1 MMNKYLFF
9 DIECAD
15 GYNICAF
22 GYVITDY
29 NFNVLLKEDI
39 KINPKK
45 KVLMEGRRPTDD
57 FHLGYTDTDLVN
69 EQVFSDKYQKIK
81 NLLENHNYIVIGHSV
96 DSDSKFLRNACKESK
111 LRYIKFKALDI
122 QKIFKFWKK
131 SSQQSSL
138 KNIGIELG
146 VDFKE
151 ENHTGLS
158 GALLTMECFKA
169 LHTKIGFES
178 IAMLDENKYTVKS
191 ILGSK
196 IKKERKAHSS
206 FTIGD
211 VYSIMIN
218 DLEKEA

>member
-1 MMNKYLFF
+1 M
-9 DIECAD
+9 
-15 GYNICAF
+15 
-22 GYVITDY
+22 T
-29 NFNVLLKEDI
+29 
-39 KINPKK
+39 
-45 KVLMEGRRPTDD
+45 EGRRPTDD

-146 VDFKE
+146 VDFNE

-158 GALLTMECFKA
+158 GALLTMECFKV
-169 LHTKIGFES
+169 LHAKICFDS
-178 IAMLDENKYTVKS
+178 IAMLNEKKYTTNS
-191 ILGSK
+191 IPELK
-196 IKKERKAHSS
+196 IKKERKSHSS
-206 FTIGD
+206 YTIGE
-211 VYSIMIN
+211 VFSKVTN
-218 DLEKEA
+218 KLSKEA

>member
-1 MMNKYLFF
+1 MNKYLFF

-29 NFNVLLKEDI
+29 NFKVLKKEDV

-45 KVLMEGRRPTDD
+45 KVLTEGRRPTDD
-57 FHLGYTDTDLVN
+57 FHLGYTDFELKG
-69 EQVFSDKYQKIK
+69 ESGFKDKYEKLK
-81 NLLENHNYIVIGHSV
+81 NLLEDANCIIVGHSV
-96 DSDSKFLRNACKESK
+96 DSDGKFLRNACRDNK

-122 QKIFKFWKK
+122 QKIFKCLKK

-146 VDFKE
+146 VNYKE

-158 GALLTMECFKA
+158 GAILTMECFKA
-169 LHTKIGFES
+169 LRCKIGFDA
-178 IAMLDENKYTVKS
+178 IAMLDDKKYTTNS
-191 ILGSK
+191 IPEIKQKKEKRFHSSYTIGEVFSK
-196 IKKERKAHSS
+196 ISNELS
-206 FTIGD
+206 
-211 VYSIMIN
+211 
-218 DLEKEA
+218 KEA

>member
-1 MMNKYLFF
+1 MNKYLFF

-29 NFNVLLKEDI
+29 NFKVLKKEDV

-45 KVLMEGRRPTDD
+45 KVLTEGRRPTDD
-57 FHLGYTDTDLVN
+57 FHLGYTDFELR
-69 EQVFSDKYQKIK
+69 EESGFKDKYEKLK
-81 NLLENHNYIVIGHSV
+81 NLLEDANCIIVGHSV
-96 DSDSKFLRNACKESK
+96 DSDGKFLRNACRDNK

-122 QKIFKFWKK
+122 QKIFKCLKK

-146 VDFKE
+146 VNYKE

-158 GALLTMECFKA
+158 GAILTMECFKA
-169 LHTKIGFES
+169 LRCKIGFDA
-178 IAMLDENKYTVKS
+178 IAMLDDKKYTTNSIPEIKQKKEKS
-191 ILGSK
+191 FHSSYTIGEVFSK
-196 IKKERKAHSS
+196 ISNELS
-206 FTIGD
+206 
-211 VYSIMIN
+211 
-218 DLEKEA
+218 KEA

>member
-131 SSQQSSL
+131 SSQQSAL

-146 VDFKE
+146 VDFNE

-158 GALLTMECFKA
+158 GAILTMECFKA
-169 LHTKIGFES
+169 LRCKIGFDA
-178 IAMLDENKYTVKS
+178 IAMLDDKKYTTNS
-191 ILGSK
+191 IPEIKHKKEKRFHSSYTIGEVFSK
-196 IKKERKAHSS
+196 ISNEL
-206 FTIGD
+206 
-211 VYSIMIN
+211 N
-218 DLEKEA
+218 KEA

>member
-1 MMNKYLFF
+1 MNKYLFF

-29 NFNVLLKEDI
+29 NFKVLKKEDV

-45 KVLMEGRRPTDD
+45 KVLTEGRRPTDD
-57 FHLGYTDTDLVN
+57 FHLGYTDFELKG
-69 EQVFSDKYQKIK
+69 ESGFKDKYEKLK
-81 NLLENHNYIVIGHSV
+81 NLLEDANCIIVGHSV
-96 DSDSKFLRNACKESK
+96 DSDGKFLRNACRDNK

-122 QKIFKFWKK
+122 QKIFKCLKK

-146 VDFKE
+146 VNYKE

-158 GALLTMECFKA
+158 GAILTMECFKA
-169 LHTKIGFES
+169 LRCKIGFDA
-178 IAMLDENKYTVKS
+178 IAMLDDKKYTTNS
-191 ILGSK
+191 IPEIKHKKEKRFHSSYTIGEVFSK
-196 IKKERKAHSS
+196 ISNEL
-206 FTIGD
+206 
-211 VYSIMIN
+211 N
-218 DLEKEA
+218 KEA

>member
-1 MMNKYLFF
+1 MNKYLFF

-22 GYVITDY
+22 GYVIADY
-29 NFNVLLKEDI
+29 NFKVLTKEDI

-57 FHLGYTDTDLVN
+57 FHLGYTDTDLEN
-69 EQVFSDKYQKIK
+69 EQVFSDRYEKLK
-81 NLLENHNYIVIGHSV
+81 NLLEDPNYIIVGHSV

-111 LRYIKFKALDI
+111 LRYLKFKALDI
-122 QKIFKFWKK
+122 QKMFKFWKK

-158 GALLTMECFKA
+158 GAFLTMECFKA
-169 LHTKIGFES
+169 LRAKIGFDS
-178 IAMLDENKYTVKS
+178 ISMLSEKKYTTNS
-191 ILGSK
+191 IPELK
-196 IKKERKAHSS
+196 IKKERKSHSS
-206 FTIGD
+206 YTIGE
-211 VYSIMIN
+211 VLSKITN
-218 DLEKEA
+218 NQLSKEA